1 MNFLVDLY
9 NNKLLFYGII
19 AIILF
24 VIVTIV
30 LLKKAKKD
38 NEEELIDYEKI
49 DGKNSLFDEVLE
61 SKEKNPNKPLDLDS
75 MIEKMQKDL
84 DAKASDVVEKFENEQ
99 EEKSVISYQELLNS
113 TKKEENIKEIA
124 IDDDLQ
130 SGNTNFN
137 QILNEIET
145 SAVPEE
151 NVIDEYSKLELDNLV
166 NAIEEETAEVSP
178 LTKLN
183 KKEEFVNAIKTGD
196 FDDDIVNSEPKGKFK
211 ATEFISP
218 IYGRQDIKIQYPT
231 VQNMKE
237 FRQPAKNY
245 NKFELEQTL
254 NLEPLSDEIRRDEDF
269 LKALKEFRKN
279 LE

>member
-24 VIVTIV
+24 VIVTII

-38 NEEELIDYEKI
+38 SEEELIDYEKI

-113 TKKEENIKEIA
+113 TKKEENIKEITLN
-124 IDDDLQ
+124 DDLQ
-130 SGNTNFN
+130 SDNTNFN

-145 SAVPEE
+145 SADPEE

-166 NAIEEETAEVSP
+166 DAIEEETAEVSP

-183 KKEEFVNAIKTGD
+183 KKEEFVSAIKTGD
-196 FDDDIVNSEPKGKFK
+196 FDNDIVNSEPKGKFK